1 MASSSKGSTS
11 VMRSSPSLPNR
22 PERRAWSTITWMLII
37 FRQTVQLFPPSRR
50 LCCSFKIVVE
60 SMHEIGCDRR
70 TPPFGSC
77 PEKERNRVAAT
88 DVIQVVRWEPVQ
100 VHDIGG
106 RIEPWGQIG
115 VVSPPDWTIVDPDNI
130 PCEAAFL
137 ESHLAGLTA
146 HASNDWWS

>member
-1 MASSSKGSTS
+1 
-11 VMRSSPSLPNR
+11 VDVDHL
-22 PERRAWSTITWMLII
+22 
-37 FRQTVQLFPPSRR
+37 QTDRTTLSALKKIVLFLEAPT
-50 LCCSFKIVVE
+50 FKIVVE

-88 DVIQVVRWEPVQ
+88 DVIQVVRWESVQ